1 MWKRVSLVWAVVKG
15 DARLLWFALQHPQS
29 PPWLKW
35 GTAGIVLYL
44 LSPVDLVP
52 DFIPVAGLLDDLV
65 LVPLAMGWLLKKLP
79 RHIFDDITR
88 RASGASTATT
98 DVVGKPR
105 W

>member
-65 LVPLAMGWLLKKLP
+65 LYRVPADQLALARNLGLAPGAPRVTPEGLRVDLLPQGL
-79 RHIFDDITR
+79 R
-88 RASGASTATT
+88 
-98 DVVGKPR
+98 
-105 W
+105 

>member
-1 MWKRVSLVWAVVKG
+1 MWKRVSLVWSVVKG
-15 DARLLWFALQHPQS
+15 DARLLWYALQHPQS

-44 LSPVDLVP
+44 LSPVDLIP

-65 LVPLAMGWLLKKLP
+65 LVPLAMAWLLKKLP
-79 RHIFDDITR
+79 RPIFHDITR
-88 RASGASTATT
+88 RAQGGDTAAT

-105 W
+105 R

>member
-1 MWKRVSLVWAVVKG
+1 MWKRVSLVWSAVKG

-35 GTAGIVLYL
+35 GSAGIVLYL
-44 LSPVDLVP
+44 LSPIDLIP

-65 LVPLAMGWLLKKLP
+65 LVPLAMAWLLKKLP
-79 RHIFDDITR
+79 AHIWDDITR
-88 RASGASTATT
+88 RARGGDMAAT

-105 W
+105 